1 MNSKVMNV
9 LGSLKFHVPLIIC
22 GIAADQLS
30 KCWAVSALTPSFEH
44 PTGRIVRVAGD
55 LFRFR
60 LAYNEGAAFSSRPQ
74 DILPF
79 LSPTVFFL
87 ILSVVALIVLGLFYR
102 SLKKDDWLGRLG
114 IAMVVVGALGNFID
128 RMHWGHVVDFIDC
141 DFPDFIM
148 TRWPTF
154 NLADCFVT
162 VGVAVILLSSVIY
175 KLISKAHPGTGLPE
189 NGTEKDKTGNN

>member
-1 MNSKVMNV
+1 MNSKAMNV

-30 KCWAVSALTPSFEH
+30 KCWAVSALTPCFEH

-87 ILSVVALIVLGLFYR
+87 ILSVVALIILGLFYR

-114 IAMVVVGALGNFID
+114 IAMVVVGAL
-128 RMHWGHVVDFIDC
+128 VDFIDC

-189 NGTEKDKTGNN
+189 NGTEKDKTENN